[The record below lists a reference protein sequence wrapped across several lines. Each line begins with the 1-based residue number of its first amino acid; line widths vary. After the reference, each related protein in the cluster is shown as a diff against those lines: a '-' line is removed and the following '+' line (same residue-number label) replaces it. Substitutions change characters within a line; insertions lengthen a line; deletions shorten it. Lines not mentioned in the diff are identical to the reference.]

1 MKKISIFENKEKFID
16 LEKLI
21 DTRGLILAN
30 SGAGKSYTA
39 RKILEESNS
48 EVMSIVI
55 DFEGEFKTLR
65 EEYDFLVIGPEGDIP
80 LNMKSAH
87 LLPEKLLQWDMST
100 IIDISELKRPER
112 AKYVKKFIEA
122 LMEIPRKSG
131 LWKPCLIF
139 IDEIHN
145 LAGQQEK
152 QESTYAII
160 DLATRGRKR
169 GYCLIGCT
177 QRISKLHKDV
187 AAELNN
193 YFAGRTSLDID
204 MKRTADILGFSS
216 KEDML
221 SLRSLPDGE
230 FYNFGPAISSI
241 VEIDKVS
248 RSKTTHPRRGEISSK
263 EITPLTD
270 KIKKTLKGL
279 SELPE
284 EADKKLK
291 EVNDYKTEIIRLERE
306 LRKKPVETIVK
317 EVVRVD
323 QSALQKAKEQ
333 GFREAERG
341 YKSYINSIEKDSQ
354 NLKKSVI
361 KLIKDA
367 ERIVT
372 SKELAK
378 VGDIKMEPIEIN
390 SDKKRFSCPDPISI
404 PRTHG
409 IKHDES
415 IPTGTLAICPRKIYS
430 FLFYNSHKEYSK
442 AQIGAVTGYRHGSG
456 GFNNALSVLN
466 SMGLIER
473 SNGNIKAKE
482 LDSNLI
488 GEFDFSK
495 EAIVSKLSKCEKEI
509 YTVLTNYPDSEFSKE
524 DLSQETSTGYSH
536 SSGGFNNA
544 LSKLKTLG
552 IMIRN
557 NGLIKLHPEM
567 LELD

>member
-291 EVNDYKTEIIRLERE
+291 EVNDYKTEIVRLERE
-306 LRKKPVETIVK
+306 IRKKPVETIVK

-333 GFREAERG
+333 GFKEAERG

-354 NLKKSVI
+354 NLKRSVI

-372 SKELAK
+372 SKELVK
-378 VGDIKMEPIEIN
+378 VGDIKMEPIIN
-390 SDKKRFSCPDPISI
+390 VHTEKPRLVSHEVSDRFFNNEPKESVSPD
-404 PRTHG
+404 
-409 IKHDES
+409 
-415 IPTGTLAICPRKIYS
+415 TLAICPRKIYS

-456 GFNNALSVLN
+456 GFNNALATLN
-466 SMGLIER
+466 SMGLIDR
-473 SNGNIKAKE
+473 SNGNIKVKE

-524 DLSQETSTGYSH
+524 DLAQETPSMYSH

-544 LSKLKTLG
+544 LSKLNTLG